1 MTLDALRHRPL
12 VFVDD
17 LDVPVLLDG
26 DHHHLS
32 RALRC
37 RPGDPITVSD
47 GAGRWREATLGAGPG
62 PGELGPVNDANDE
75 RRGRRPLTVG
85 FAVVKGDRSEL
96 AVQKLTELGIDR
108 IIPMT
113 TERTVV
119 RWDDAKSFRNHE
131 RHLRVARE
139 AAMQSRNLWLPEV
152 WPLTPLKDVIGQV
165 PDAVL
170 AEPGGAPLEQCLEG
184 TAGPESGP
192 PLTVLV
198 GPEGGF
204 SADECEGRRLVGLPG
219 NILRTE
225 SAAICA
231 GVLLVLNAERG

>member
-1 MTLDALRHRPL
+1 MTRNDLRSRPL

-17 LDVPVLLDG
+17 LERPVLDEA

-37 RPGDPITVSD
+37 RTGDPITVAD
-47 GAGRWREATLGAGPG
+47 GAGRWRSAALGPG
-62 PGELGPVNDANDE
+62 VEPLDVGPIVVEKSD
-75 RRGRRPLTVG
+75 RRRETPLTVG
-85 FAVVKGDRSEL
+85 FALVKGDRSEL
-96 AVQKLTELGIDR
+96 AVQKLTELGVDR

-119 RWDDAKSFRNHE
+119 RWDGAKATRNLA
-131 RHLRVARE
+131 RHRKVARE

-152 WPLTPLKDVIGQV
+152 WEVTAFA
-165 PDAVL
+165 AVVEQLPEAAL
-170 AEPGGAPLEQCLEG
+170 AEPGEPLLG
-184 TAGPESGP
+184 TDAAARPT
-192 PLTVLV
+192 TVLV

-204 SADECEGRRLVGLPG
+204 SARECDGRNLVGLPG

-225 SAAICA
+225 SAAICTA
-231 GVLLVLNAERG
+231 VLLVLTAERG

>member
-1 MTLDALRHRPL
+1 MISDELRSRPL

-17 LDVPVLLDG
+17 LERPVLDEA
-26 DHHHLS
+26 DHHHLA

-37 RPGDPITVSD
+37 RTGDPVTVAD
-47 GAGRWREATLGAGPG
+47 GAGRWRRAALGSGLEPVDTGPIMS
-62 PGELGPVNDANDE
+62 EKSV
-75 RRGRRPLTVG
+75 RRVTEPLTIG
-85 FAVVKGDRSEL
+85 FALVKGDRSEL

-119 RWDDAKSFRNHE
+119 HWDEEKAIRNRE
-131 RHLRVARE
+131 RHRKVARE
-139 AAMQSRNLWLPEV
+139 AAMQSRNLWLPDV
-152 WPLTPLKDVIGQV
+152 WPVTAVRHVVEQV
-165 PDAVL
+165 PDAAL
-170 AEPGGAPLEQCLEG
+170 AEPGRPLLGEG
-184 TAGPESGP
+184 GEPHPT
-192 PLTVLV
+192 TVLI

-204 SADECEGRRLVGLPG
+204 AAEECEGRPLVGLPG

-231 GVLLVLNAERG
+231 AVLLILNAERG

>member
-1 MTLDALRHRPL
+1 MIRDELRSQPL

-17 LDVPVLLDG
+17 LERPVLDEA

-37 RPGDPITVSD
+37 RTGDRITVAD
-47 GAGRWREATLGAGPG
+47 GAGRWRPAALGSGLEPIDAGPVVT
-62 PGELGPVNDANDE
+62 EASE
-75 RRGRRPLTVG
+75 RRLAAPLTVG
-85 FAVVKGDRSEL
+85 FALVKGDRSEL

-113 TERTVV
+113 TARTVV
-119 RWDDAKSFRNHE
+119 RWDEVKTTRNRE
-131 RHLRVARE
+131 RHRKVARE
-139 AAMQSRNLWLPEV
+139 AAMQSRNLWLPDV
-152 WPLTPLKDVIGQV
+152 WPLTAFRHVVEQFPG
-165 PDAVL
+165 AAL
-170 AEPGGAPLEQCLEG
+170 AEPGRPLLG
-184 TAGPESGP
+184 TLAESP
-192 PLTVLV
+192 TTLLI

-204 SADECEGRRLVGLPG
+204 SPDEQEGRTLVGLPG

-231 GVLLVLNAERG
+231 AVLLALNAERG